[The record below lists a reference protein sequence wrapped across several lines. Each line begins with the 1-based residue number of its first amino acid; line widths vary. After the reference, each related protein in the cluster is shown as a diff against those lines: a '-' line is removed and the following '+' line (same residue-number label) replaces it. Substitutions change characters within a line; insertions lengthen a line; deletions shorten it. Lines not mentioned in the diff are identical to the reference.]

1 METVLYHIKR
11 FLPDPLLQRARPAY
25 HRVLAFLGA
34 LIYRFPSRKLTIVG
48 ITGTKGKSSTAEI
61 VNAVLEEAGYTTA
74 LASTIRFKIGNSSR
88 PNLFKMT
95 MPGRF
100 FMQKFLR
107 DALRAGCTHA
117 VLEMTSE
124 GTIQFRHKHIAL
136 DTLIFTN
143 LSPEHIEAHG
153 SYEAYFLAKF
163 KIAKELERSPKQNR
177 AIISNNDDEHG
188 RKFLAVNVENILP
201 YSLSDAGA
209 YTLNERG
216 ADFVFENTA
225 MHTPLV
231 GVFNIYNAI
240 AAMHYAKYQD
250 IPLETVQAA
259 LLKLQPI
266 KGRVEYIDAGQKFS
280 VVVDYAHTPH
290 SLEALYKAFADR
302 RKICVLGNTGGGRD
316 RWKRPEMGA
325 IAEWHCDEIIL
336 TNEDPYDEEPRAIV
350 EDMARGM
357 TRKKPSIIMDRRRAI
372 RKALSL
378 ARDGNDIVLITG
390 KGTDPYIMGA
400 RNAKV
405 RWSDAAVARDEIEKI
420 TPRKS
425 KNKTPEKNAK
435 RERPPRSHKK
445 IKQTRKRKGGKKYGK
460 QK

>member
-1 METVLYHIKR
+1 METILYHIKR
-11 FLPDPLLQRARPAY
+11 FLPDPLLHKARPAY
-25 HRVLAFLGA
+25 HRALAFLGA
-34 LIYRFPSRKLTIVG
+34 LIYRFPSRKLTVIG

-61 VNAVLEEAGYTTA
+61 VNAVLEEAGHTTA
-74 LASTIRFKIGNSSR
+74 LASTIRFKIGSHSR

-100 FMQKFLR
+100 FVQKFLR

-163 KIAKELERSPKQNR
+163 KIARELERSPKQNR

-188 RKFLAVNVENILP
+188 KKFLEIDVEHVIP

-209 YTLNERG
+209 YMLDERG

-231 GVFNIYNAI
+231 GVFNIYNAL
-240 AAMHYAKYQD
+240 AAIHYAKHRN
-250 IPLETVQAA
+250 IPLETVQVA

-266 KGRVEYIDAGQKFS
+266 KGRVEYIEAGQKFN
-280 VVVDYAHTPH
+280 VVIDYAHTPH

-378 ARDGNDIVLITG
+378 ARDENDIVLITG

-405 RWSDAAVARDEIEKI
+405 RWSDAAVARNELEKI
-420 TPRKS
+420 APRKS
-425 KNKTPEKNAK
+425 KNKAPAK
-435 RERPPRSHKK
+435 DAKQKRPSHSRVKQMPR
-445 IKQTRKRKGGKKYGK
+445 RKSTKKYGK